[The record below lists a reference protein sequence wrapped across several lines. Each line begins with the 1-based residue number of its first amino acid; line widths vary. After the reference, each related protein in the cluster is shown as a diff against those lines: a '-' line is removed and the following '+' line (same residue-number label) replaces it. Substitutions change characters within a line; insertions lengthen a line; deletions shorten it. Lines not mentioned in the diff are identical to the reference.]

1 MSRSFSPP
9 ALYNNFAENLRSLG
23 FDTVLE
29 GLQSAIRKEPAPS
42 SGMYDDAAVFHDI
55 VEKLADEGKE
65 IILLPHSYGGVVAN
79 ESAKGLLKIDREK
92 VGKPGGVIQ
101 IVNITTVTPPVGETT
116 YDQAADLGFD
126 KVPIEGEYMVIGEEA
141 MAKANYNDVSW
152 AEAQELAK
160 GHSNHS
166 AKSFRDPL
174 TYAAYVHVPVAW
186 VFTEQD
192 LTLPPDYQRKS
203 IDLIEKESGNKV
215 RVFNIDAGHCVT
227 ATRSKDLANLIKEIV
242 SN

>member
-1 MSRSFSPP
+1 MSRPTLVIIPGSFSPP

-126 KVPIEGEYMVIGEEA
+126 KVPIE
-141 MAKANYNDVSW
+141 VS
-152 AEAQELAK
+152 
-160 GHSNHS
+160 GS
-166 AKSFRDPL
+166 
-174 TYAAYVHVPVAW
+174 T
-186 VFTEQD
+186 T
-192 LTLPPDYQRKS
+192 
-203 IDLIEKESGNKV
+203 
-215 RVFNIDAGHCVT
+215 
-227 ATRSKDLANLIKEIV
+227 IV
-242 SN
+242 SCTKFLTSLGRIYGDRRGGHGQGELQ